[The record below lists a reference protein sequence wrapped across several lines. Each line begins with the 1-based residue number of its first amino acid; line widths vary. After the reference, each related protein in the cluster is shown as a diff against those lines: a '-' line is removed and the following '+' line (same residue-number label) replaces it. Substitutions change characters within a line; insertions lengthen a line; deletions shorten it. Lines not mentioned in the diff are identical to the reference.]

1 MLNLIRN
8 VPRCSELDEYGGK
21 VMIKNKVKGYRT
33 MLGLTQKDLAELLDL
48 SSQSVSNKER
58 GFTSFTDEEKLV
70 FRELV
75 KDIIPDITIDE
86 IFY

>member
-1 MLNLIRN
+1 
-8 VPRCSELDEYGGK
+8 
-21 VMIKNKVKGYRT
+21 MIKNKVKGYRT

>member
-1 MLNLIRN
+1 
-8 VPRCSELDEYGGK
+8 
-21 VMIKNKVKGYRT
+21 MIKNKVKGYRT

-75 KDIIPDITIDE
+75 KDLIPDITIDE

>member
-1 MLNLIRN
+1 
-8 VPRCSELDEYGGK
+8 
-21 VMIKNKVKGYRT
+21 MIKNKVKGYRT

-58 GFTSFTDEEKLV
+58 GFTSFTDEEKVV

>member
-1 MLNLIRN
+1 
-8 VPRCSELDEYGGK
+8 
-21 VMIKNKVKGYRT
+21 

-75 KDIIPDITIDE
+75 KDLIPDITIDE